1 MDLWELRKEAFYRD
15 GSEKGEKEVG
25 NERRKG

>member
-25 NERRKG
+25 KERRKG